1 MATTCAC
8 GETQY
13 RAKTVSIQ
21 DDLGSGTVLRVN
33 VAKAPTIPPSLASWP
48 GYLLAFIAERATE
61 RFERALAPE
70 GVKSRHATVLA
81 LIDAEGPLSQR
92 ELGRR
97 LGIDKTQM
105 VGVID
110 DLERLGYASRR
121 RGAEDRRVQAIHLTD
136 SGRRVLGRIVEFA
149 ELENA
154 RTFGVLDDGER
165 EEMHALLL
173 RVAEASAAIAVRPQP
188 AGASS

>member
-1 MATTCAC
+1 M
-8 GETQY
+8 
-13 RAKTVSIQ
+13 
-21 DDLGSGTVLRVN
+21 N

-121 RGAEDRRVQAIHLTD
+121 READDRRVQAIHLTAA
-136 SGRRVLGRIVEFA
+136 GRRVLGRIVEFA
-149 ELENA
+149 ELENG
-154 RTFGVLDDGER
+154 RTFGILDDEER

-173 RVAEASAAIAVRPQP
+173 RVAEASAAISVRR
-188 AGASS
+188 